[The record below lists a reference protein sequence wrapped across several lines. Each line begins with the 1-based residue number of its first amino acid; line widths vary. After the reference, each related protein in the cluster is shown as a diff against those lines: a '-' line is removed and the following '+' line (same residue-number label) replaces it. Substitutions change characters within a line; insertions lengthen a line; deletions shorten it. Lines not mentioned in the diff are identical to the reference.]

1 MILTLPIGIQ
11 ILIVII
17 AVLVLLVLLYF
28 AIISV
33 IKGFKS
39 IVNENYLDFEDV
51 MPYPF
56 FAKRLKSKIKTSTIE
71 TTFSVLALN
80 VDNIRTIET
89 SVNQK
94 ISRKI
99 LEALIDRVN
108 VHFHNEAVIGIRSKG
123 EFLIYLN
130 ESYNQVEVMPLVY
143 ELMSVLREPY
153 LLNTRNEFMVNVSIE
168 PPVFRPGA
176 CLIKSVGSSALF
188 PQLILT
194 PLEL

>member
-56 FAKRLKSKIKTSTIE
+56 FRKKT
-71 TTFSVLALN
+71 
-80 VDNIRTIET
+80 
-89 SVNQK
+89 
-94 ISRKI
+94 
-99 LEALIDRVN
+99 
-108 VHFHNEAVIGIRSKG
+108 
-123 EFLIYLN
+123 
-130 ESYNQVEVMPLVY
+130 
-143 ELMSVLREPY
+143 
-153 LLNTRNEFMVNVSIE
+153 
-168 PPVFRPGA
+168 
-176 CLIKSVGSSALF
+176 
-188 PQLILT
+188 
-194 PLEL
+194 